1 MRRLTITTIIFLMT
15 VLTLTAGCSKK
26 NVPLQEDKQI
36 DMKLIGTWR
45 HQEVPSLPHYSTW
58 IIVINGD
65 GTYRTESDTYET
77 ADSGTRSHTEAF
89 GKEGTYILAENKILF
104 RSSDGSSRTET
115 YEILESEGQTKL
127 VFKDSKG
134 NNKSSIGVNGVIYD
148 LMFIKEQ
155 VISAE

>member
-1 MRRLTITTIIFLMT
+1 MKRLTITFIFLLAI
-15 VLTLTAGCSKK
+15 LTLTAGCSKES
-26 NVPLQEDKQI
+26 VSPQEEKQV

-45 HQEVPSLPHYSTW
+45 HQDVPSLPHYSTW
-58 IIVINGD
+58 IIVINED
-65 GTYRTESDTYET
+65 GTYRTESGTYET

-89 GKEGTYILAENKILF
+89 GKEGTYTLAENKILF
-104 RSSDGSSRTET
+104 RSSEGNSRTET
-115 YEILESEGQTKL
+115 YEILELEGQTKL